1 VEERRGRRAPAPPGA
16 RVWVESPGP
25 FIIDQT

>member
-1 VEERRGRRAPAPPGA
+1 
-16 RVWVESPGP
+16 VESPGP